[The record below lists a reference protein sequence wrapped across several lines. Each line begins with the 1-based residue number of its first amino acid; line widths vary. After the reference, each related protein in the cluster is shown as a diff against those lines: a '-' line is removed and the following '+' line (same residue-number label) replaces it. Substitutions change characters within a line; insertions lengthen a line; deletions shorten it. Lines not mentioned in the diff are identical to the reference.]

1 MALSTAL
8 SSLLNA
14 DNAAIGLNLA
24 SIVANGNN
32 PQQGAASNP
41 LAGLIGSTLAS
52 RIAKGMGA
60 GTAPQNADA
69 QPTDAFQN
77 NTAYLNNQASK
88 ATPLGAANQMNPML
102 QNMLAYRM
110 QNGGLF

>member
-1 MALSTAL
+1 MTISTTLSD
-8 SSLLNA
+8 LLTP

-24 SIVANGNN
+24 SIIANGNN
-32 PQQGAASNP
+32 PQQGGASNP
-41 LAGLIGSTLAS
+41 LMGLLGPTLAS

-88 ATPLGAANQMNPML
+88 ATPLGATNQMNPML